1 MKIIYFFIFYKGIYT
16 RKKFNNFIWNIFFSP
31 FIYIKNNI
39 LVRNVVKMK
48 KITEL
53 KKILFSSDE
62 SNTSNWSFFLL
73 KLQYEIEHS
82 VNP

>member
-48 KITEL
+48 K
-53 KKILFSSDE
+53 
-62 SNTSNWSFFLL
+62 N
-73 KLQYEIEHS
+73 Y
-82 VNP
+82 